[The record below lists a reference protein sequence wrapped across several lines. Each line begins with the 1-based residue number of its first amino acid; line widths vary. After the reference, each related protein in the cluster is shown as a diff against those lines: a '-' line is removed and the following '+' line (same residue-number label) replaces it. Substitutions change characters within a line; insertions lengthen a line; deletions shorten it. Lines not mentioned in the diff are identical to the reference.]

1 METKTYIVDDK
12 KETLRLDKVLTL
24 FDSTYSRVYY
34 SNLIKNG
41 DVLVN
46 KNKVSPSYKVK
57 LNDVIEVNLEEK
69 ESNLDL
75 KPLELKLDVIYE
87 DDDILVIN
95 KPKGLVVHP
104 GDGHHDDTLV
114 NALIYNQKELS
125 TVNGLKRVGIVH
137 RIDKDTSGLLLIC
150 KNDFVHN
157 EIAKQLKDH
166 SMHREYIALVDGN
179 IGCNEGKIVGKIGR
193 DPNNRLKMTI
203 NNQTGKEAIT
213 HFVVKK
219 RFKKYT
225 LIECKL
231 ETGRTHQIRVHMSS
245 IGHPIVGDK
254 LYGGS
259 TYIYDNG
266 QLLHAYK
273 LTFYHPILKKEI
285 SLTCDI
291 PEYFKEV
298 LDKLE

>member
-41 DVLVN
+41 DVFVN

-87 DDDILVIN
+87 DDDIFVIN

-114 NALIYNQKELS
+114 NALIYNQKE
-125 TVNGLKRVGIVH
+125 
-137 RIDKDTSGLLLIC
+137 
-150 KNDFVHN
+150 
-157 EIAKQLKDH
+157 
-166 SMHREYIALVDGN
+166 
-179 IGCNEGKIVGKIGR
+179 
-193 DPNNRLKMTI
+193 
-203 NNQTGKEAIT
+203 
-213 HFVVKK
+213 
-219 RFKKYT
+219 
-225 LIECKL
+225 
-231 ETGRTHQIRVHMSS
+231 
-245 IGHPIVGDK
+245 
-254 LYGGS
+254 
-259 TYIYDNG
+259 
-266 QLLHAYK
+266 
-273 LTFYHPILKKEI
+273 
-285 SLTCDI
+285 
-291 PEYFKEV
+291 
-298 LDKLE
+298 